1 MIVLVAGDIVGRPGR
16 RALNEALPALI
27 AEHKPDFVIANGE
40 NAAGGAGITRET
52 AAPLF
57 AADVRRYVDAHFG
70 DRDASRF
77 IALLGDAAGPGQLL
91 QQRFGLARPEVL
103 GQIGKHL
110 GSLLA
115 EVREALGVAR
125 KGLAQVQRTPLC
137 IEMGLQ
143 TGPFGGLITTLHRGI
158 LGSGEGSFRAQE
170 CNLITFHQRYIHKE
184 LPNIHVTRLQFF
196 VLFLRKCP

>member
-1 MIVLVAGDIVGRPGR
+1 MVSAVVRTHGHGRPQI
-16 RALNEALPALI
+16 RAPN
-27 AEHKPDFVIANGE
+27 
-40 NAAGGAGITRET
+40 
-52 AAPLF
+52 
-57 AADVRRYVDAHFG
+57 ADVDDVGDAVVGAHPFG
-70 DRDASRF
+70 KVQHGCLHGMHLGQQSGNFRPIARQGEACGPAQQGMQHG
-77 IALLGDAAGPGQLL
+77 ALLGGVDRIAAQHGVALPGDAGGPGQLL

-143 TGPFGGLITTLHRGI
+143 TG
-158 LGSGEGSFRAQE
+158 
-170 CNLITFHQRYIHKE
+170 
-184 LPNIHVTRLQFF
+184 
-196 VLFLRKCP
+196 